1 MASPKACECCE
12 AIASEVDFP
21 LPETGEPFAAC
32 FLCAHMLTEH
42 EIPLAEMRRR
52 IFAPIEADVVV
63 YCPCDG
69 LAIFPADH
77 PRAVSLRAYRAE
89 QRDAAAL
96 ARVVDGIAAG
106 RRVQPVSGHARAD
119 GREVAPYHRCDP
131 VRRRV

>member
-1 MASPKACECCE
+1 MSSPKACECCE

-69 LAIFPADH
+69 LDIFPIDH
-77 PRAVSLRAYRAE
+77 PRAHALREYRAE
-89 QRDAAAL
+89 QADAA
-96 ARVVDGIAAG
+96 RVQRAIDGIAAG
-106 RRVQPVSGHARAD
+106 KRVQPISGYTRAG
-119 GREVAPYHRCDP
+119 GREVAPSFRCDP
-131 VRRRV
+131 VRRRA